1 VKSLV
6 DNDRQFEL
14 DALGCS
20 EPVKTGESIC
30 NMLRETKTDDRLS
43 SRVEYRLETVKRAG
57 REGSQCRVTVI
68 YAAIIRSSHADWIS

>member
-20 EPVKTGESIC
+20 EPVKTSDSIC
-30 NMLRETKTDDRLS
+30 NMLRATKSGDGLS
-43 SRVEYRLETVKRAG
+43 CRIEYRMETVQQAG
-57 REGSQCRVTVI
+57 REVSQCRVTVI
-68 YAAIIRSSHADWIS
+68 QPR